1 MKKIIAWALMLAMCM
16 TLFAGCS
23 QKETPAEPA
32 ATQAP
37 ATEATV
43 SGLADAVAYVKTIYK
58 NDEGTVTG
66 KDYQV
71 VGSVPVGTERYEI
84 SWSVD
89 VAEDVVAVVVG
100 DDGFVTIDVNE
111 ASAEEVAYVLT
122 ATLTDG
128 TDTQSLSWNHTLPA
142 AMDVDGMTYAEV
154 VDFAYTVE
162 DGVTTEDTYRLFGTV
177 TSIDTEWSD
186 EYQNITVTIVAA
198 GREEMP
204 IQCYRL
210 TGEGAKDL
218 KVGDEITVE
227 GNLTS
232 YNGTK
237 EFAKNC
243 VLVDFGDHPDQKALL
258 KAAFELADGS
268 ALDYPAVLTGTVINI
283 PTVWSDEYQNITVD
297 MDVDGKTVQ
306 CYRLT
311 GEGAKDLAVG
321 DTITV
326 AGVIKNYKGTVEFDG
341 GCKLVPND
349 AYHSVKNALSAYK
362 LQEGEAQEVTKTIT
376 GTIATVDTAWSDEY
390 KNITVTIVVAG
401 LEDYKVQCFR
411 LTGEGAEA
419 LAEGDEI
426 TVTGILKNYSGTVE
440 FDAGCTLG

>member
-1 MKKIIAWALMLAMCM
+1 MKKIIAWALMLAMCV

-23 QKETPAEPA
+23 QKETPAEN
-32 ATQAP
+32 AP
-37 ATEATV
+37 ATEATEAAV
-43 SGLADAVAYVKTIYK
+43 SGLKDAVAYVKTIYK

-89 VAEDVVAVVVG
+89 VAEDVVAIVVAE
-100 DDGFVTIDVNE
+100 DGFVTVDVNE
-111 ASAEEVAYVLT
+111 ASAEEVPYVLT

-128 TDTQSLSWNHTLPA
+128 TDTQTLSWNHTLPA
-142 AMDVDGMTYAEV
+142 AMDVDGMTYTEI

-177 TSIDTEWSD
+177 SKIEDAWSD
-186 EYQNITVTIVAA
+186 EYQNISVFITVD
-198 GREEMP
+198 GREDMP
-204 IQCYRL
+204 IECYRL

-218 KVGDEITVE
+218 AIGDAITVE

-232 YNGTK
+232 YNGVK
-237 EFAKNC
+237 EFNKGC
-243 VLVDFGDHPDQKALL
+243 VLVGYGDHPDQKALV
-258 KAAFELADGS
+258 KAAFELAEGG
-268 ALDYPAVLTGTVINI
+268 ALDYPSVLTGTIVAI
-283 PTVWSDEYQNITVD
+283 PTAWSDEYGNITVD
-297 MDVDGKTVQ
+297 MDVDGKTVE
-306 CYRLT
+306 CYRLS

-326 AGVIKNYKGTVEFDG
+326 AGVIKNYKGTVEFDA
-341 GCKLVPND
+341 GCKLVPNE

-376 GTIATVDTAWSDEY
+376 GTISTVGTAWSDEY

-401 LEDYKVQCFR
+401 LEDYPIECFR

-426 TVTGILKNYSGTVE
+426 TVTGTLKNYSGTVE